1 MQLNT
6 SCTCFSRYTRT
17 VMAAVLILL
26 AHPAAGYQGSSIR
39 QLHSVFS
46 DAISV
51 KDVIDYANGV
61 DASVSQR
68 RAFLE
73 LHDAYE
79 NSFRILQ
86 SIDMKQFERGPLRN
100 AARYEGSQFE
110 ALQPLILAGRRI
122 RKRIRQLD
130 DQFFRDCEAICTD
143 HQIRSLRKMARVREC
158 ERILANQTARSIS
171 PYPLIDL
178 VTMVPEFLLESETP
192 GIDELVRQY
201 GIRSVSSLRS
211 VEKAL
216 EEDLLKRS
224 RALDA
229 AGLFRDVMSGSDVPR
244 EVFQRAGQ
252 IGRANSGKSNKAVI
266 RHLELNSQFLR
277 SPLWL
282 PRQGSWRAMRNTYFS
297 RIYRGLN
304 ESIEH
309 VRTIDSW
316 LEVIETEPEGN
327 LETTEEAHELL
338 TSHLGQCDRLLMST
352 EQKIIDHMRKTP
364 SDASIALR
372 RIAAGDDI
380 DDCNEQIQ
388 SLRKQAE
395 EYLQASMP
403 HVLEL
408 ARARK
413 PDSGGLG
420 ADSGQG
426 QAANVPPSQSGDS
439 DVLPAPFIHL
449 PPIDRREFERYITML
464 GILPEMETF
473 YEVSHKDYLIDVDT
487 MHAAVRDLAREE
499 TPDVSVMPVGVW
511 IAAHDTYTQMLAK
524 RDNRLIEELAT
535 LSEDR
540 GDQLSRVK
548 LVRAITRNNP
558 PYPRGRTAAESKI
571 NLLELLLN
579 EARESDIPNTALATV
594 FEGPAGKLIVLFETR
609 SRILSEFGNVLAQI
623 GIETEEIGMGQ
634 LMQDI
639 ERLNNEKDS
648 INREIIELHHSILR
662 QVGQSMGG
670 SGIIDAIRFN
680 VYMEAYREYLQPI
693 ERLTTMFAQLLKGDL
708 LGTEARARV
717 VECRGDFRET
727 LKAMVDELAVAM
739 RRWEGMSLSSDE
751 RSPPD
756 MGEYEHW
763 LNARTRIDAIEQLCQ
778 RTLVDVIEIFDGD
791 DITMFPS
798 LHAAKQ
804 LLFDES

>member
-1 MQLNT
+1 MQVNT
-6 SCTCFSRYTRT
+6 SNTCFRRYTRT
-17 VMAAVLILL
+17 AMAAVLILL
-26 AHPAAGYQGSSIR
+26 AHPAAGFQGASIR

-61 DASVSQR
+61 DASVAQR

-79 NSFRILQ
+79 NSFKVLQ
-86 SIDMKQFERGPLRN
+86 SIDMKRFARGPLRN
-100 AARYEGSQFE
+100 AARYEGSQYE
-110 ALQPLILAGRRI
+110 AIQPKIVAARRI

-143 HQIRSLRKMARVREC
+143 DQIRLLQKLARIREC
-158 ERILANQTARSIS
+158 ERILTNSSARSIS

-178 VTMVPEFLLESETP
+178 VAMEPEFFLLESESP

-201 GIRSVSSLRS
+201 EIRSVSSLRNAIKS
-211 VEKAL
+211 L
-216 EEDLLKRS
+216 EEDWLKRS
-224 RALDA
+224 RALDE
-229 AGLFRDVMSGSDVPR
+229 AGLFREVMSGSNVPK
-244 EVFQRAGQ
+244 EVGQ
-252 IGRANSGKSNKAVI
+252 KYVQIAKANSDNSVRAII

-277 SPLWL
+277 SPLWV
-282 PRQGSWRAMRNTYFS
+282 PRQSPLRAIRYTYLS
-297 RIYRGLN
+297 RLYRDLK

-309 VRTIDSW
+309 TRMIDSW
-316 LEVIETEPEGN
+316 LEVIDSDLEGN
-327 LETTEEAHELL
+327 SESAEEEAHDFLASL
-338 TSHLGQCDRLLMST
+338 LGQCDRLLMNT
-352 EQKIIDHMRKTP
+352 EQKILVHLKKTP
-364 SDASIALR
+364 TDARNFSLR
-372 RIAAGDDI
+372 TTDVGDDI

-388 SLRKQAE
+388 ILRKRAE

-408 ARARK
+408 ARTRK
-413 PDSGGLG
+413 PGDGGSGT
-420 ADSGQG
+420 G

-449 PPIDRREFERYITML
+449 PPIDRRELDRYITML
-464 GILPEMETF
+464 GILPEMETV
-473 YEVSHKDYLIDVDT
+473 YEVSHKDYLVDVDA
-487 MHAAVRDLAREE
+487 MHAAVRDVSREE
-499 TPDVSVMPVGVW
+499 TPEGSVMPVGDW
-511 IAAHDTYTQMLAK
+511 IAAHDKYSGLLAK
-524 RDNRLIEELAT
+524 RDDRLIEELAA

-558 PYPRGRTAAESKI
+558 KYPPVNTAAESKI

-579 EARESDIPNTALATV
+579 EEARESDIPNTALSTV
-594 FEGPAGKLIVLFETR
+594 FERTAGKLIVLFETR
-609 SRILSEFGNVLAQI
+609 SRIFSKSGHVLAQFR
-623 GIETEEIGMGQ
+623 IETDETARDQ
-634 LMQDI
+634 LLQNLDH
-639 ERLNNEKDS
+639 LKNQKDLL
-648 INREIIELHHSILR
+648 NREIIELQHLILR
-662 QVGQSMGG
+662 QVEQSEGG
-670 SGIIDAIRFN
+670 SGRADTIRFRG
-680 VYMEAYREYLQPI
+680 YMEAYREYLQPI
-693 ERLTTMFAQLLKGDL
+693 ERLTTMFTQLLKDDR
-708 LGTEARARV
+708 LGAESRV
-717 VECRGDFRET
+717 QVAECRGDFMEA
-727 LKAMVDELAVAM
+727 LKVRVDELAIAM

-751 RSPPD
+751 QSPPD

-763 LNARTRIDAIEQLCQ
+763 LDARTRIDAIEQLCQ